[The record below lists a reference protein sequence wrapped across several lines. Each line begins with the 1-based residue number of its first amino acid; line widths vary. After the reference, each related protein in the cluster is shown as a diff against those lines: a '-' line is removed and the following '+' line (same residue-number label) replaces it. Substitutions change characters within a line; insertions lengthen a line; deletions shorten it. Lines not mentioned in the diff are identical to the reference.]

1 MRSLIID
8 YLNFNQYNIDGII
21 VYVAFY
27 VMNEEHLTK
36 PFFRFIATVKKK
48 KKSAILTYVK

>member
-48 KKSAILTYVK
+48 KSAILTYVK